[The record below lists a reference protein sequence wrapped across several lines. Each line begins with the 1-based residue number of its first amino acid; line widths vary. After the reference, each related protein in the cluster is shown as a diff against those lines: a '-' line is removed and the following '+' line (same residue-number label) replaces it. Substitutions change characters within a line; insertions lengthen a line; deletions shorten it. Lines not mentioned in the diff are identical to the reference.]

1 MAVAWRLAH
10 GAGDDFLALR
20 IGVASL
26 EVEGTRFALGNL
38 FEEQPLEV
46 GQVALHSF
54 FGHALHAAV
63 DGGVDLQAIGVEV
76 VGAAV
81 GLGVVGD
88 PVLHVGA
95 DVFAQVGGQALV
107 VSLTLEAQDQR
118 KGDEAV
124 RFFLREEIVAFHL
137 AQDGISAR

>member
-1 MAVAWRLAH
+1 MAVARRLAH
-10 GAGDDFLALR
+10 GAGDDLLALG

-26 EVEGTRFALGNL
+26 EVEGACFALGDL
-38 FEEQPLEV
+38 LKEQPLEV

-63 DGGVDLQAIGVEV
+63 DGGVDLQAVRVEV

-81 GLGVVGD
+81 GFGVLGD

-95 DVFAQVGGQALV
+95 DVLAQVGGQTLV
-107 VSLTLEAQDQR
+107 VSLALEAQ
-118 KGDEAV
+118 
-124 RFFLREEIVAFHL
+124 H
-137 AQDGISAR
+137 